1 MKTINLLGT
10 AILAATLSMSAISCT
25 NDENDPI
32 VLDDTIM
39 PTVVDDVLAKSSE
52 SLDKAEKAVAPA
64 VITPES
70 TSSIKKIVIGD
81 GMKAYIYPI
90 GTKAIN
96 SDVIV
101 CEYTIEDGNIVIKG
115 GDTFGDITITSVENA
130 VEIAFQG
137 MNYKGEKKETTAP
150 KSTNEINICRAWSNA
165 KYSAGIYVDKL
176 PVYGAKE
183 DEKKETDNI
192 VDLKNAIMKKLETK
206 EGFINDGFKF
216 LNNNITGVNF
226 LTNGTVLI
234 SYDNGTVEESDWK
247 WVDEAN
253 GKLTTTIDGKEVDVD
268 VRCETAKNGKSN
280 TVYFV
285 IDANLE
291 GVGNLGVHKLSG
303 RLICKMTDK

>member
-1 MKTINLLGT
+1 MKKINLLGT
-10 AILAATLSMSAISCT
+10 AILAATLSLSAISCS
-25 NDENDPI
+25 DSENDPI
-32 VLDDTIM
+32 VLDSSIM
-39 PTVVDDVLAKSSE
+39 PTVVDDVLAMSSE
-52 SLDKAEKAVAPA
+52 SLGKTEKAVDPA

-70 TSSIKKIVIGD
+70 ASSIKKIVIGD
-81 GMKAYIYPI
+81 GMKAYIYPL

-101 CEYTIEDGNIVIKG
+101 CEYKIEDGNIVING

-130 VEIAFQG
+130 VQIALKG

-150 KSTNEINICRAWSNA
+150 KSTNEVNICRAWSNA

-176 PVYGAKE
+176 PVYGAKGN
-183 DEKKETDNI
+183 EKKETDNI
-192 VDLKNAIMKKLETK
+192 VDLKNAIMEKLKTE
-206 EGFINDGFKF
+206 NNMVDDGFKF
-216 LNNNITGVNF
+216 LQNNITGVNF
-226 LTNGTVLI
+226 LTNGKVLI
-234 SYDNGTVEESDWK
+234 SYSNGTVEESDWK

-268 VRCETAKNGKSN
+268 VRCEAAKNGKSN
-280 TVYFV
+280 TIYFV